1 MRESKEKG
9 THLENK
15 VTLLTYYQ
23 VEEFIAIASNWLTQ
37 SEVDAILGHQ
47 QECQC
52 ICEFWYF
59 ISSRWFRKPN
69 TDYLIL
75 QLSSHS

>member
-15 VTLLTYYQ
+15 VTLLIYHQ
-23 VEEFIAIASNWLTQ
+23 SEEFNAIASNWLAQ

-52 ICEFWYF
+52 ICEFWHF
-59 ISSRWFRKPN
+59 ISLRWFRKP
-69 TDYLIL
+69 DAD
-75 QLSSHS
+75 